1 MLHNRRTVLKSTGAM
16 VTLLAL
22 GIVSADQ
29 VHAAGR
35 QGFEARTLD
44 DALRALG
51 ARPATSDQLTLN
63 SPDMAEN
70 GASVQIGMSSR
81 LPNTT
86 EMYLLIERNPFPLA
100 AAFVFPEGTE
110 PDLQVNVKMAESSDV
125 IVIAKADGRLF
136 AARKQTRV
144 TLGGCGA

>member
-16 VTLLAL
+16 AALLAF

-29 VHAAGR
+29 VRAAGR
-35 QGFEARTLD
+35 QGFKARTLD

-51 ARPATSDQLTLN
+51 ARPSTSDQLTLI

-110 PDLQVNVKMAESSDV
+110 PDVQVNVKMAESSDV
-125 IVIAKADGRLF
+125 IVIAKANGRLF
-136 AARKQTRV
+136 SARKQTRV